1 MTLRLK
7 RAFKSVLILVSLML
21 LLTGCSNTASQ
32 QNSNNQISPDKI
44 DLTLK
49 ITSCTVFR
57 DHIECNMTD
66 GITYYA
72 MYSKIMELTKWDC
85 SAWKDN
91 PC

>member
-1 MTLRLK
+1 MILTLK
-7 RAFKSVLILVSLML
+7 RPFKSVFILVLIML
-21 LLTGCSNTASQ
+21 LLTGCSSN
-32 QNSNNQISPDKI
+32 QNSNIKISPDKI

-66 GITYYA
+66 GRTYYA
-72 MYSKIMELTKWDC
+72 MYSKILELTKWDC